1 MNQERSALIGHSGF
15 VGGTLLAARPFS
27 NLFNSSN
34 IGTMAGDYDLVV
46 CAGVSAAKWIA
57 NRDPEADAAGIR
69 KLTGVLEGVRAGEFI
84 LISTIDVYP
93 DPASNDDETSRID
106 PAANHPY
113 GRNRYALE
121 LWIRER
127 FPDARVIR
135 LPALF
140 GFGLRKNALYDLLHG
155 NNVNAINPF
164 SHFQWYPMR
173 RLADDV
179 ERVRRAD
186 LRLVNLFPEPVG
198 MNDIV
203 DAFFPGVAAG
213 APAEP
218 ASHYA
223 LRTKHAALF
232 GGEGGYMLSAE
243 SVLGEMA
250 RFVAASRRS
259 AGVA

>member
-15 VGGTLLAARPFS
+15 VGGTLLRTRPFS
-27 NLFNSSN
+27 DLFNSSN
-34 IGTMAGDYDLVV
+34 IATMTGGYDLVV
-46 CAGVSAAKWIA
+46 CAGVPAAKWIA
-57 NRDPEADAAGIR
+57 NRDAEADAAGIR
-69 KLTGVLEGVRAGEFI
+69 KLTDALEGVTAGEFI

-93 DPASNDDETSRID
+93 DPASNDDEASSID

-121 LWIRER
+121 LWIRDR

-140 GFGLRKNALYDLLHG
+140 GSGLRKNALYDLLHD
-155 NNVNAINPF
+155 NHVNAINPLGQ
-164 SHFQWYPMR
+164 FQWYPMR

-186 LRLVNLFPEPVG
+186 LRLVNLFTEPVG
-198 MNDIV
+198 MRDIV
-203 DAFFPGVAAG
+203 GAFFPGVAVG

-218 ASHYA
+218 APCYG
-223 LRTKHAALF
+223 LRTRHAALF